1 MLILII
7 ILIVAALC
15 LYRRIVT
22 DERKVAREVSE
33 KKAQEMGAVTPQ
45 YAPNALYKGIPGS
58 TRKKKTKGGD
68 DLLETAA
75 KLNDSE
81 AIEAAIPAAVPS
93 GNVSG
98 SFKEY
103 LE

>member
-15 LYRRIVT
+15 LYRRIIT
-22 DERKVAREVSE
+22 NERKVAREVSE
-33 KKAQEMGAVTPQ
+33 KKAQEMEAVTPQ
-45 YAPNALYKGIPGS
+45 YAPNALYKGIPAS
-58 TRKKKTKGGD
+58 TRRKKTKGGD
-68 DLLETAA
+68 DLLDTAA

-81 AIEAAIPAAVPS
+81 AVEGAIPAAVPS